1 MPIVLS
7 APAALRRRR
16 GRRGPADL
24 LREFESR
31 TSHAWVLARKQQSVI
46 LSENAGMRIRFER
59 VTQRYDGHALFTDL
73 DLEIPSGKFFTLLG
87 PSGCGKTTLLRMLA
101 GFVVPDAGRVWF
113 GERDVTALPVHKR
126 GVGMVFQDYALFPDR
141 SSLANV
147 MYGLEARGVAARDA
161 KARAMAML
169 ERVGLGTMADRSPA
183 TLSGGQRQRVAMA
196 RALVIDPQLL
206 LLDEPL
212 AALDVK
218 LRVELRAMVRELQ
231 LESKVTTVFVTHDQE
246 EALALSDI
254 VAVMDRGR
262 IVQVGSPAEIYAS
275 PETDYAADFLGSA
288 NLIRVEEELPSENPE
303 VMRFLV
309 AGGTLAIARR
319 PGAGRGPISR
329 GKPLIVVRRE
339 EIEIGSRAIALA
351 GARDDE
357 NVLPGT
363 IEGVEFRGSVT
374 GYRVRTAAG
383 LIHVDV
389 WSVQHGKRHPRGEE
403 VVLRIPAT
411 ALLVE
416 GGE

>member
-1 MPIVLS
+1 MI
-7 APAALRRRR
+7 
-16 GRRGPADL
+16 G
-24 LREFESR
+24 
-31 TSHAWVLARKQQSVI
+31 I
-46 LSENAGMRIRFER
+46 LGENGAMRIRFDR
-59 VTQRYDGHALFTDL
+59 VTQRYDGNALFTDL
-73 DLEIPSGKFFTLLG
+73 DLEIPSGRFFTLLG

-113 GERDVTALPVHKR
+113 GDRDVTALPVHKR

-147 MYGLEARGVAARDA
+147 MYGLEARGVAAKDA

-169 ERVGLGTMADRSPA
+169 ERVGLGALAERSPA

-231 LESKVTTVFVTHDQE
+231 IESKVTTVFVTHDQE

-262 IVQVGSPAEIYAS
+262 IVQMGAPSEIYAR
-275 PETDYAADFLGSA
+275 PANGYAADFLGSA
-288 NLIRVEEELPSENPE
+288 NLVP
-303 VMRFLV
+303 V
-309 AGGTLAIARR
+309 GD
-319 PGAGRGPISR
+319 
-329 GKPLIVVRRE
+329 GKFKVVRRE
-339 EIEIGSRAIALA
+339 EIEIGSPTIAGSASL
-351 GARDDE
+351 GDD
-357 NVLPGT
+357 VRGV

-374 GYRVRTAAG
+374 GYRVRTAVG
-383 LIHVDV
+383 LIHVDT
-389 WSVQHGKRHPRGEE
+389 WSVQHGRTHERGEE
-403 VVLRIPAT
+403 VVLRIPAD
-411 ALLVE
+411 ARVVE
-416 GGE
+416 GK

>member
-1 MPIVLS
+1 
-7 APAALRRRR
+7 
-16 GRRGPADL
+16 
-24 LREFESR
+24 
-31 TSHAWVLARKQQSVI
+31 
-46 LSENAGMRIRFER
+46 MRIRFEH
-59 VTQRYDGHALFTDL
+59 VTQRYEGTALFEDL
-73 DLEIPSGKFFTLLG
+73 DLEIPSGRFFTLLG

-101 GFVVPDAGRVWF
+101 GFVTPQSGRVWF
-113 GERDVTALPVHKR
+113 GDRDVTALPVHRR

-141 SSLANV
+141 SALANV
-147 MYGLEARGVAARDA
+147 MYGLEARGVAAA
-161 KARAMAML
+161 VAREQARRML
-169 ERVGLGTMADRSPA
+169 DRVGLAALAERLPA

-196 RALVIDPQLL
+196 RALVINPQLL

-231 LESKVTTVFVTHDQE
+231 LESGITTVFVTHDQE

-288 NLIRVEEELPSENPE
+288 NLIRVEEELASQDPQ
-303 VMRFLV
+303 MRRFSIPGATV
-309 AGGTLAIARR
+309 VISRRTAQDAIARR
-319 PGAGRGPISR
+319 PGAGRGPGLS
-329 GKPLIVVRRE
+329 GKPLIAVRRE
-339 EIEIGSRAIALA
+339 EIEIGSRAVAPA

-357 NVLPGT
+357 NALPGT

-416 GGE
+416 GGQ